1 MPKNHTIAII
11 GNNDSGKTTF
21 SRCLCGLER
30 KFNGKT
36 VIDGKT
42 HTNKEMLKKSF
53 LVMQDVNHQLFT
65 ESVNE
70 EIRISTD
77 KIDDNKINEIL
88 DKFNLKSKFD
98 SHPMTLSGGEKQ
110 RLAIITAL
118 VSKREILIFDEPT
131 SGLDRDNML
140 EFSDFVKEL
149 SDDITKIIVTHDYE
163 LILEI
168 CDYVIHLE
176 DGKIKDSYF
185 LNDKGNEKL
194 KDYFCDNQ
202 I

>member
-1 MPKNHTIAII
+1 
-11 GNNDSGKTTF
+11 
-21 SRCLCGLER
+21 
-30 KFNGKT
+30 
-36 VIDGKT
+36 
-42 HTNKEMLKKSF
+42 
-53 LVMQDVNHQLFT
+53 
-65 ESVNE
+65 
-70 EIRISTD
+70 
-77 KIDDNKINEIL
+77 
-88 DKFNLKSKFD
+88 
-98 SHPMTLSGGEKQ
+98 
-110 RLAIITAL
+110 
-118 VSKREILIFDEPT
+118 
-131 SGLDRDNML
+131 ML